1 MRYRRLKKAEGIR
14 LFKDVVFLEIPL
26 DFLHN
31 SDVEGPVKHGRRA
44 EDEYLILEALL
55 ATYQFMKL
63 FFQVAITRDRCASLH
78 SLYTHP

>member
-31 SDVEGPVKHGRRA
+31 SLSKYEFR
-44 EDEYLILEALL
+44 
-55 ATYQFMKL
+55 T
-63 FFQVAITRDRCASLH
+63 
-78 SLYTHP
+78 